1 MTVLG
6 KILVFINLVFSLAV
20 AGLIVTVFMTRTNWR
35 NGYDEVNKE
44 LKISEAARQADQAA
58 MKSLQEAKEAD
69 NKQLEA
75 QVKKLNDDVLAR
87 DGQIT
92 ALKAD
97 LAQTKTVASTE
108 QANNTAAT
116 KEMTNLQHERDML
129 AEQKRERDQRIL
141 ALEKSIVDHRNEA
154 VSARISANSLNE
166 RAQKL
171 MMQIEVLTRE
181 NNQLRA
187 SGAVASSAY
196 KPAPVEVKGQVTG
209 VADNLVTVSL
219 GSDHGLSMGTILQAY
234 RLSPDPQYLGTVTIT
249 NLETHRAAG
258 RFTPAVRNA
267 KIAKGDTVDTK
278 VIGSPQ

>member
-6 KILVFINLVFSLAV
+6 KILVFINLVFSLVV
-20 AGLIVTVFMTRTNWR
+20 AALIVTVFMTRTNWR

-44 LKISEAARQADQAA
+44 LKISEAARQADSSA
-58 MKSLQEAKEAD
+58 MKSLVEAKEAA
-69 NKQLEA
+69 NAQLEQQIA
-75 QVKKLNDDVLAR
+75 ALKNDNLAK

-92 ALKAD
+92 ALNAN
-97 LAQTKTVASTE
+97 LAQRDQVARTEEANNVAST
-108 QANNTAAT
+108 
-116 KEMTNLQHERDML
+116 KEMQKLQVERDML
-129 AEQKRERDQRIL
+129 AEQKTEAYRRIL

-154 VSARISANSLNE
+154 VSARIQANSLNE

-171 MMQIEVLTRE
+171 MMQVEVLTRE
-181 NNQLRA
+181 NGQLKA

-219 GSDHGLSMGTILQAY
+219 GSDHGLSVGTILQAY
-234 RLSPDPQYLGTVTIT
+234 RLSPSPQYLGTVTIT
-249 NLETHRAAG
+249 NIETHRAAG

-267 KIAKGDTVDTK
+267 TISKGDTVDTR